1 MGTPK
6 HKQDHRLFC
15 FLLQNYR
22 FCLRLAVVERL
33 LPLVRMQPIP
43 QAPDYLIGLMN
54 LGGDA
59 IPMIDLALRLGIDTD
74 ATYHIDS
81 SVLLTKSGDFMAGL
95 LVDDV
100 LGVRQVSR
108 EDIRGDALFHNASS
122 PVLGAVAFS
131 DGTALLLDAVRI
143 LDIDLS
149 GLEDELCLSSELLSL
164 CQE

>member
-1 MGTPK
+1 
-6 HKQDHRLFC
+6 
-15 FLLQNYR
+15 
-22 FCLRLAVVERL
+22 
-33 LPLVRMQPIP
+33 
-43 QAPDYLIGLMN
+43 
-54 LGGDA
+54 
-59 IPMIDLALRLGIDTD
+59 
-74 ATYHIDS
+74 
-81 SVLLTKSGDFMAGL
+81 MAGL